1 MFARFNSLAFVG
13 CLLHNLVVL
22 SLTHSLSR
30 SVFIYMFVLSLSL
43 SLYIYIYIH
52 IYILYY
58 TWAQAVIGYFVDN
71 LVILPETSTYCH
83 LLTTRRVEDKR
94 LGHSLVDE
102 HTIHELDGHLHLR
115 RALTRPAQ
123 THIVSGTPLLS
134 CHYLYFCT
142 SKAST
147 FVLVKQVYLS
157 AGQL

>member
-1 MFARFNSLAFVG
+1 MSSTLSLS
-13 CLLHNLVVL
+13 LSHTHTHTLSL
-22 SLTHSLSR
+22 SLTHSLTHS
-30 SVFIYMFVLSLSL
+30 LSHSL
-43 SLYIYIYIH
+43 SLYILYI
-52 IYILYY
+52 Y
-58 TWAQAVIGYFVDN
+58 TWAQAVIGYLVDN